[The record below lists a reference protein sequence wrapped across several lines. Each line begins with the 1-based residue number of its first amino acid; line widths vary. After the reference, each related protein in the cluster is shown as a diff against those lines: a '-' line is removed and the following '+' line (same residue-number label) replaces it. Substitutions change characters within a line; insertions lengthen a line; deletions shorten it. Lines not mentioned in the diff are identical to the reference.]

1 MENAVPQLQ
10 AEPTP
15 VSETE
20 LLSELNYF
28 RAQRML
34 SAMLDKGLISRE
46 EFCKITRLNRKSFIP
61 VLSKIMPDVR

>member
-1 MENAVPQLQ
+1 MENAVPKLQ

-34 SAMLDKGLISRE
+34 SAMLDKGLVSRE
-46 EFCKITRLNRKSFIP
+46 EFREITRLNRKSFIP
-61 VLSKIMPDVR
+61 VLSQIMPDVR

>member
-1 MENAVPQLQ
+1 VPKLQ

-34 SAMLDKGLISRE
+34 SAMLDKGLVSRE
-46 EFCKITRLNRKSFIP
+46 EFREITRLNRKSFIP
-61 VLSKIMPDVR
+61 VLSQIMPDVR